1 MSAPV
6 PTITVRR
13 HWGAF
18 RTPWVVRRLR
28 KSGDSSA
35 RLPAAYA
42 YGGGSAYGGRSAYD
56 GSIADVDRWVRTL
69 VVETGNFTHPAA
81 GLLATSRTPRRTRW
95 RRPDALDVA
104 DVAIDVGT
112 SGGGSGGGSGGVD
125 IGGLLDADEFALAI
139 LAILAIVA
147 VAVIAVPL
155 GLLAIELVLTLG
167 VAAAGVVL
175 RLARIKP
182 WTVLVRRDGI
192 VVAAVA
198 VKGWRPSR
206 AVLAALRQQM

>member
-1 MSAPV
+1 M
-6 PTITVRR
+6 
-13 HWGAF
+13 
-18 RTPWVVRRLR
+18 VRRLR
-28 KSGDSSA
+28 KSRDSRA
-35 RLPAAYA
+35 RLPEAY
-42 YGGGSAYGGRSAYD
+42 AYD
-56 GSIADVDRWVRTL
+56 GSNADVDRWVRTL
-69 VVETGNFTHPAA
+69 VAETGNFTHPAT
-81 GLLATSRTPRRTRW
+81 GLLAASRTPRRTRW

-112 SGGGSGGGSGGVD
+112 SGEGGGGVD

-139 LAILAIVA
+139 LAILAIVV

-182 WTVLVRRDGI
+182 WTVLVLRDGI

-198 VKGWRPSR
+198 VKGWRSSR
-206 AVLAALRQQM
+206 AVLVALRQQLGVGQY